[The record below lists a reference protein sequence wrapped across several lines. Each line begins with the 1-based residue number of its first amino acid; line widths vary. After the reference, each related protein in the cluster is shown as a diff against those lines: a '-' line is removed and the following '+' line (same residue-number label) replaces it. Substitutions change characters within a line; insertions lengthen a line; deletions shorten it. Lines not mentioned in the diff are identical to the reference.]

1 MNAAE
6 HELAELAATRRLT
19 RATWVLCLVTVV
31 LAVVTAMLAA
41 ATWAESTAQRHP
53 PWQRHRRCIAGS

>member
-1 MNAAE
+1 MTAAE

-31 LAVVTAMLAA
+31 LAVVTALLAA
-41 ATWAESTAQRHP
+41 ATYEEK
-53 PWQRHRRCIAGS
+53 HRTEAPAVATTEVVHSR

>member
-19 RATWVLCLVTVV
+19 RATWVLCALTLL
-31 LAVVTAMLAA
+31 LAVVTAMLAD
-41 ATWAESTAQRHP
+41 ATWTEK
-53 PWQRHRRCIAGS
+53 HRTETPAVATTEVVHSR